1 MAGNFTL
8 RVITPDRIALD
19 TTVDS
24 VKVPGIDGSMGILP
38 RHAAMVAA
46 LDAGEL
52 NYASAGSRTTLFVS
66 GGFAEVRGGT
76 VRVVADAAERP
87 EDIDVARADEA
98 AERAKDRL
106 RKPGPA
112 VDVLRANAAL
122 RRAMMRKLMAK
133 KR

>member
-8 RVITPDRIALD
+8 RVITPDAIALD

-24 VKVPGIDGSMGILP
+24 VKIPGIDGSMGILP

-52 NYASAGSRTTLFVS
+52 DYTVGGKETQLFVS
-66 GGFAEVRGGT
+66 GGFAEVQGQT
-76 VRVVADAAERP
+76 VRVVSDAAERP
-87 EDIDVARADEA
+87 EDIDVERAERA
-98 AERAKDRL
+98 AERAKERL
-106 RKPGPA
+106 RGRTTD
-112 VDVLRANAAL
+112 VDIVRANAAL
-122 RRAMMRKLMAK
+122 RRAMMRKLLSK